1 MTEGGHEVHVAFSL
15 DSLACKAEEWTDVM
29 VDSVRGDLKS
39 LEGFSVQDV
48 NGTSLFD
55 EDPGHHEV
63 RYDDGDN
70 HEVVLVDRDVSLE
83 VLVRKGDRRETS
95 LKECGEK
102 INVNV
107 PDGV

>member
-1 MTEGGHEVHVAFSL
+1 MLGVPTNLLVSQAKPVF
-15 DSLACKAEEWTDVM
+15 V
-29 VDSVRGDLKS
+29 
-39 LEGFSVQDV
+39 LEIFLLRRKTFVCV
-48 NGTSLFD
+48 
-55 EDPGHHEV
+55 HEV
-63 RYDDGDN
+63 RYNDGDN